1 MKIISYNLNGI
12 RAAKKLNVLDWLMR
26 ENADIICLQEVRA
39 EQKVCEEILEG
50 FKNNYNIT
58 FNCGEKKGYS
68 GTVTLS
74 KRKPINVFTGLTND
88 EVDIEGRTI
97 TTIFNEVIVINSYVP
112 NGAKRLEYKK
122 EFLIRLKKLMQN
134 LSKSNKKIFL
144 CCDANIAHN
153 EIDVNKPKET
163 SKKSGFLLEER
174 MLMDEILKVDFID
187 TFRKLNPNQIQYTWR
202 SYKARKE
209 NNEYGWRFRFDYI
222 ICSQELEKNLRRCYS
237 LDLEYSDHLPVI
249 LEVE

>member
-88 EVDIEGRTI
+88 R
-97 TTIFNEVIVINSYVP
+97 S
-112 NGAKRLEYKK
+112 
-122 EFLIRLKKLMQN
+122 
-134 LSKSNKKIFL
+134 
-144 CCDANIAHN
+144 
-153 EIDVNKPKET
+153 
-163 SKKSGFLLEER
+163 EER
-174 MLMDEILKVDFID
+174 RVG
-187 TFRKLNPNQIQYTWR
+187 
-202 SYKARKE
+202 KE
-209 NNEYGWRFRFDYI
+209 CRPTGSSRGGAGE
-222 ICSQELEKNLRRCYS
+222 
-237 LDLEYSDHLPVI
+237 
-249 LEVE
+249 